1 MASSH
6 CSGFYLTI
14 SRSGIK
20 LHTAFPTRAPSDQY
34 FVTFKLPNF
43 NMMISKIY
51 RIFFLLT
58 TISLFVSCNSKKTD
72 PAKIDREALVRRH
85 NVKITQFDTLGSL
98 TVGNGKFA
106 FTVDATGL
114 QSFPDLYNNG
124 ISLGTQS
131 EWGWHSFPDTAD
143 YRFEETL
150 KNFDFHGR
158 MIPYDVQVK
167 EPVREVNAANYFRQN
182 PHRLHLGIIGLELKT
197 ADGKII
203 TSTEITN
210 LHQELDLWE
219 GVIRSSFKVNGE
231 EVNVV
236 TCCSQEKDLISAEI
250 TSSLIAK
257 GLLSIKIRFPYP
269 SGGHVD
275 SGCDWSRPESHQ
287 TKLIENN
294 AGKALIEHRLDSTS
308 YYTEVGW
315 SGTALLTS
323 DEPHVYKLEP
333 GKGEKQLSFST
344 SFSLLAPAKTD
355 LPSFTPVLQSSKS
368 GWKKFWES
376 GGAVDFSGS
385 TDPRANEL
393 ERRVI
398 LSQYL
403 TKVQCEGS
411 YPPQETGLT
420 SNSWYGKPHLE
431 MHWWHGV
438 HFALWNR
445 IELLEKSLAWYSKI
459 SGEARKIAQRQGF
472 EGVRWPKMVSPDG
485 LDSPSGVG
493 PFLIWQQ
500 PHIIYFAELCY
511 RNHQDTATLNR
522 YAELVDETADFMSSF
537 AFYDEKTDR
546 YILGPPLIPAQEC
559 FDPKTTFNPPFELS
573 YWHWGLTTAQQWR
586 KRLGLAP
593 KKEWD
598 DVLAKL
604 SVPAQSEGIY
614 LATESTPDSYTNPRF
629 TTDHPTVLGAFGYL
643 PGSPLI
649 DTLTMKKTFN
659 YIWQNW
665 QWNKTWGWDFP
676 LTAMTATR
684 IGMPEK
690 ALDALFMDV
699 VKNTYLVNGHN
710 YQDKRLRLYL
720 PGNGGVLAA
729 VAMMCAGFDG
739 CKTDLPGF
747 PHDGSW
753 KVRWENLAV
762 MP

>member
-1 MASSH
+1 MRPKN
-6 CSGFYLTI
+6 YLMFTVI
-14 SRSGIK
+14 
-20 LHTAFPTRAPSDQY
+20 A
-34 FVTFKLPNF
+34 
-43 NMMISKIY
+43 
-51 RIFFLLT
+51 
-58 TISLFVSCNSKKTD
+58 ISLGMLISCNSKTTNSG
-72 PAKIDREALVRRH
+72 KIDREALVRRH
-85 NVKITQFDTLGSL
+85 NVKILQFDTLGSL

-114 QSFPDLYNNG
+114 QTFPEFYDKG

-131 EWGWHSFPDTAD
+131 EWGWHSFPDTAGF
-143 YRFEETL
+143 RFEETL
-150 KNFDFHGR
+150 KDFNYHGR

-167 EPVREVNAANYFRQN
+167 EPQRTVDAANYFRQN

-197 ADGKII
+197 ADDKLV
-203 TSTEITN
+203 TPNEITN

-219 GVIRSSFKVNGE
+219 GVIRSNFTVNGAK
-231 EVNVV
+231 VLVV
-236 TCCSQEKDLISAEI
+236 TCCSQEKDMISAEI
-250 TSSLIAK
+250 SSSLIAK
-257 GLLSIKIRFPYP
+257 GLLSVKLRFPYP

-275 SGCDWSRPESHQ
+275 SGCDWSQPQKHQ
-287 TKLIENN
+287 TQIIENST
-294 AGKALIEHRLDSTS
+294 GRALIQHQLDSTT

-315 SGTALLTS
+315 SGAGTIS
-323 DEPHVYKLEP
+323 NPSPHIFEISP
-333 GKGEKQLSFST
+333 GKNEEKLSFST
-344 SFSLLAPAKTD
+344 SFSALAPVKNEVTG
-355 LPSFTPVLQSSKS
+355 FNEILQSSQL
-368 GWKKFWES
+368 GWKKFWKS

-420 SNSWYGKPHLE
+420 FNSWYGKPHLE

-445 IELLEKSLAWYSKI
+445 IELLEKSLGWYTKI
-459 SGEARKIAQRQGF
+459 RGEARKIAERQGF
-472 EGVRWPKMVSPDG
+472 EGVRWPKMVDPNG
-485 LDSPSGVG
+485 HDSPSGIG

-511 RNHQDTATLNR
+511 RNHQDTATLR
-522 YAELVDETADFMSSF
+522 KYAGLVFETADFMSSF
-537 AFYDEKTDR
+537 AFYDKITDR

-559 FDPKTTFNPPFELS
+559 FDPNTTFNPPFELA
-573 YWHWGLTTAQQWR
+573 YWYWGLTTAQQWR
-586 KRLGLAP
+586 KRLGLTP

-598 DVLAKL
+598 EVLTKL
-604 SVPAQSEGIY
+604 SVPSQSEGIY
-614 LATESTPDSYTNPRF
+614 LAAESTPDSYTNPRF
-629 TTDHPTVLGAFGYL
+629 TADHPAVLGAFGYL
-643 PGSPLI
+643 PGSPLV

-659 YIWQNW
+659 YIWDNW
-665 QWNKTWGWDFP
+665 QWKKTWGWDFP

-684 IGMPEK
+684 LGMPGK

-699 VKNTYLVNGHN
+699 EKNTYLVNGHN

-720 PGNGGVLAA
+720 PGNGGVLAT

-739 CKTDLPGF
+739 SKTDLPGF
-747 PHDGSW
+747 PKDGTW
-753 KVRWENLAV
+753 KVRWENLAK